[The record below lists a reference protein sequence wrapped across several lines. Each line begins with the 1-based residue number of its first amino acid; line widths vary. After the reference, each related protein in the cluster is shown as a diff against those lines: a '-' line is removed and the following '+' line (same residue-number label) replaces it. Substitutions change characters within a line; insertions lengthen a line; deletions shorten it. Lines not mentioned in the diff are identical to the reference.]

1 MGGLSGGLGTVPCMN
16 ALWCS
21 WCRRGVHSVCVGAGA
36 VDEGPCHCE
45 CGSGEV
51 TWLSDGPCERC
62 EAQLSEYCR
71 CCDEVLCEA
80 CWISRHVAVLS

>member
-1 MGGLSGGLGTVPCMN
+1 MSQSMGSI
-16 ALWCS
+16 
-21 WCRRGVHSVCVGAGA
+21 AG
-36 VDEGPCHCE
+36 DDPG
-45 CGSGEV
+45 
-51 TWLSDGPCERC
+51 LSDGPCERC